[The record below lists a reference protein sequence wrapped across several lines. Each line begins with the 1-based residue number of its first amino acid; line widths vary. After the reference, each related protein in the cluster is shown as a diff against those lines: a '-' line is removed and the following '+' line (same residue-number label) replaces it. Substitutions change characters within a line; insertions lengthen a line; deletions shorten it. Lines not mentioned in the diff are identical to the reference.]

1 MKLLSPEFVHVDERR
16 KLTQLITADIKQIN
30 IYEAKKGS
38 NLGDHYHKSTNEFFY
53 ILKGG
58 VLYNKDRILG
68 KGDLFAV
75 FPEEKHSIY
84 CLTDVTFMTFLTKAY
99 DNEHPDIFTS

>member
-1 MKLLSPEFVHVDERR
+1 MKLISPEFVHEDTRR
-16 KLTQLITADIKQIN
+16 KLTQLFTADIKQVN
-30 IYEAKKGS
+30 IYEAKKDS
-38 NLGDHYHKSTNEFFY
+38 NLGDHYHKETDEYFY

-58 VLYNKDRILG
+58 VLYNNSRLLG

-84 CLTDVTFMTFLTKAY
+84 CLTDVTFMTFLTKPF
-99 DNEHPDIFTS
+99 DKENPDLWKN